1 MTSPQPSVVRNGAC
15 PGRTPKYPS
24 EPGAT
29 TSSASVETSWRV
41 GVASSKRMESTQPS
55 PRRAR
60 RLRLLGPVSARTSF
74 HVTHL
79 PGLFHGLVDAAHHV
93 EGLLRQVIVLAL
105 DDLLEPADRVAQ
117 LDVPSLLAGERL
129 RHGEGLRE

>member
-1 MTSPQPSVVRNGAC
+1 MTSPQPSVVRDGAC

-41 GVASSKRMESTQPS
+41 GVASSKRMG
-55 PRRAR
+55 A
-60 RLRLLGPVSARTSF
+60 LL
-74 HVTHL
+74 HLTHL
-79 PGLFHGLVDAAHHV
+79 PGLFHSLVDAAHHV
-93 EGLLRQVIVLAL
+93 EGLLRQLVVLAL
-105 DDLLEPADRVAQ
+105 DDLFEPADRVAQ

-129 RHGEGLRE
+129 RYG